1 VSVAI
6 VFVAV
11 VLLGAIVVVA
21 MGRGGELSREAG
33 DEPAAADFASW
44 ADVAG
49 YRPPAALLGYHAG
62 ATERALQLISRSIA
76 ERDAEIAWL
85 RGRLRDLQ
93 PEGARDHGQL
103 LDPAGPA
110 GSTGPIAARVGQ
122 GTTAQVGQGTTA
134 QVGQGTTAQ
143 VGQGTTAQ
151 VGQGTTAQV
160 GQGTAARSAD
170 DA

>member
-1 VSVAI
+1 MSVAI
-6 VFVAV
+6 LLVAV

-21 MGRGGELSREAG
+21 MGRGGELSRETS

-44 ADVAG
+44 ADVAS

-103 LDPAGPA
+103 LNPVGPA
-110 GSTGPIAARVGQ
+110 SSTGPASAPRTSPASAPRTGP
-122 GTTAQVGQGTTA
+122 GSAPRTGPASAPRTAEEPLPRP
-134 QVGQGTTAQ
+134 
-143 VGQGTTAQ
+143 
-151 VGQGTTAQV
+151 AQV
-160 GQGTAARSAD
+160 GQGTAPRSVD

>member
-6 VFVAV
+6 VLVAV

-21 MGRGGELSREAG
+21 MGRGGELSRETS

-62 ATERALQLISRSIA
+62 ATEHALQLISRSIA

-110 GSTGPIAARVGQ
+110 SSSGPASAPLTGPASAPRAGEEPLPRP
-122 GTTAQVGQGTTA
+122 AQVGQGT
-134 QVGQGTTAQ
+134 V
-143 VGQGTTAQ
+143 
-151 VGQGTTAQV
+151 
-160 GQGTAARSAD
+160 ARSAD